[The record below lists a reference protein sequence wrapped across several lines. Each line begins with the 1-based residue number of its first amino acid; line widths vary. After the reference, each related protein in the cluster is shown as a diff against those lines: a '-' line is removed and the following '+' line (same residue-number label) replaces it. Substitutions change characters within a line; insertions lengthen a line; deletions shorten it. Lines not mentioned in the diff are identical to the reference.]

1 MSQDHPTPQAFHR
14 PNYFLE
20 FIVVFLGVTISF
32 WLSEW
37 NEGRKIEELHK
48 EDVVSLLEDLDRDQ
62 ERLERVFTQAMKGME
77 RSQRV
82 LDCTRAFRTGQLE
95 YTAFSDSLIQ
105 IGYLYGYGTFFMN
118 SATYKSLIGSTRIQ
132 EFPHD
137 INKQVRDYYEY
148 VSKRVEDNNDIV
160 DAIALRYYNEFHPY
174 CLMAN
179 DNDGILS
186 DEEKRR
192 YFNAPDTREHYS
204 DLAFYHQTLALHDR
218 TEVHMMQI
226 KQYISIRDGL
236 EVQLMAYAEEL
247 LGHPI
252 DLGGSS
258 LADT

>member
-1 MSQDHPTPQAFHR
+1 MSQEKPMAVHR

-37 NEGRKIEELHK
+37 NEGRKTQELHK

-62 ERLERVFTQAMKGME
+62 ERLEHVYGQAQKGKD

-82 LDCTRAFRTGQLE
+82 LNNIMAFREGDAD
-95 YTAFSDSLIQ
+95 YTTFTDSLIE
-105 IGYLYGYGTFFMN
+105 IGYLYGYSTFFMN

-132 EFPHD
+132 EFPHE

-160 DAIALRYYNEFHPY
+160 DAIALKYYNEFNPY

-179 DNDGILS
+179 DR
-186 DEEKRR
+186 EEAMTLAERRR
-192 YFNAPDTREHYS
+192 YFDHPDTREHYS
-204 DLAFYHQTLALHDR
+204 GLPFYHQTLALHDR
-218 TEVHMMQI
+218 TDVHMAQVKEYI
-226 KQYISIRDGL
+226 KIRAGVEEML
-236 EVQLMAYAEEL
+236 RQYAEEL
-247 LGHPI
+247 LGHPV
-252 DLGGSS
+252 DL
-258 LADT
+258 AVTDNEV